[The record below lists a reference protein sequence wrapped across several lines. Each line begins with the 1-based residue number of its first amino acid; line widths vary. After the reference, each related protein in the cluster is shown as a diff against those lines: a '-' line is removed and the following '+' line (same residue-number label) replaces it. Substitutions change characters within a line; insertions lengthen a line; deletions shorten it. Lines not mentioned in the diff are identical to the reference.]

1 MLRLPPRATR
11 TDTLFPYPT
20 LFRSERAASIIVLI
34 CFIRSERAR
43 EAVVNAQYVTS
54 ACVMRGCR
62 TTSTRRAEAGSLST
76 IFKKPSRSGCL
87 TPSSHTAS
95 PIFLPLPLLSR
106 SEKHTSELQSLMRIS
121 YDVFCLKK
129 KNKKT
134 NKTNTYLYILQPT

>member
-1 MLRLPPRATR
+1 MAHGGGQLGHVNASNAVGPAFCCCYFAVIPLKNAPQLAAE
-11 TDTLFPYPT
+11 
-20 LFRSERAASIIVLI
+20 ERAASIIVLI

-95 PIFLPLPLLSR
+95 PIFLPLPLLSSSPSR
-106 SEKHTSELQSLMRIS
+106 SEEHTSELQSLM
-121 YDVFCLKK
+121 
-129 KNKKT
+129 
-134 NKTNTYLYILQPT
+134 